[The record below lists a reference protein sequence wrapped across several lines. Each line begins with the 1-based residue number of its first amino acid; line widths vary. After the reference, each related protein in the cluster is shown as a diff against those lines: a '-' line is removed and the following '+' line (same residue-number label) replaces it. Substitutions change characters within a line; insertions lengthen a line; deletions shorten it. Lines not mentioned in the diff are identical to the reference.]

1 MIWQKNMQNNSNDE
15 DNLVTENLN
24 LVDKN
29 FDAVI
34 VTSRLN

>member
-1 MIWQKNMQNNSNDE
+1 MQNNSSDE

-34 VTSRLN
+34 VTSRLNWND